1 MFKIVFSGKVSKDN
15 GLKLLIQRTYLIFFC
30 KHSVGKRTHKGH
42 HNSFLVITII
52 LHSKRQHRRRSL
64 CYKYVTKKLKKL
76 NKYDKQAIASM
87 TLTNEG
93 Y

>member
-1 MFKIVFSGKVSKDN
+1 MFKIVFSGKVSKNN

-42 HNSFLVITII
+42 HNSFFVITII

-76 NKYDKQAIASM
+76 NKYDNQAIASM